1 MEDPVYHRNELRV
14 LRDNIHRKKLAELLV
29 KQISLEVIFL
39 AESENNIGQYV
50 KNNWF
55 DYNNKELILTNG
67 LKDELLKLLVA
78 KFPGSRVYFIENR
91 TPSEKPT
98 LIIDWS

>member
-1 MEDPVYHRNELRV
+1 
-14 LRDNIHRKKLAELLV
+14 
-29 KQISLEVIFL
+29 
-39 AESENNIGQYV
+39 
-50 KNNWF
+50 
-55 DYNNKELILTNG
+55 

-91 TPSEKPT
+91 TLSEKPT